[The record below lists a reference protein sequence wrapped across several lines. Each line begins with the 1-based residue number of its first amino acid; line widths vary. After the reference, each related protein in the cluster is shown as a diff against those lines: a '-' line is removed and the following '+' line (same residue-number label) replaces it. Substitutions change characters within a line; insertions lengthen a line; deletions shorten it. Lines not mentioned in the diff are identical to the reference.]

1 MAENITPGNR
11 PAGELIH
18 ERQLTPGIVT
28 RVLIPAIENVLA
40 GAGILMLVAVVL
52 ADWSALDIEAAPWL
66 PLAGRLATATVGV
79 LFVLRFGSDEV
90 RFLVELVSNAYYAR
104 RNVQRDA
111 WVQRL
116 EWENSQLRQALVVA
130 KERLVSNNYVA
141 AAVPLDDGIDPI
153 NDALLILNKFRNRMI
168 PRISRRAVVEQA
180 KIVNR
185 ERFEGAMLVFKQAGV
200 IVSKRG
206 EYSGMVL
213 NGKRVDNATVE
224 TAIVAVQR
232 LREGVESE

>member
-1 MAENITPGNR
+1 MTENVAPGNR

-40 GAGILMLVAVVL
+40 GAGILMLVAVFL
-52 ADWSALDIEAAPWL
+52 ADWSALAWRDVAWL
-66 PLAGRLATATVGV
+66 PLAGRLATATIGL

-90 RFLVELVSNAYYAR
+90 RFLVELVANAYYSR

-130 KERLVSNNYVA
+130 KERLTSGNYVA

-153 NDALLILNKFRNRMI
+153 NDALLILSKFRNRMI
-168 PRISRRAVVEQA
+168 PRISRRAVVEQG

-185 ERFEGAMLVFKQAGV
+185 ERFEAAMLVFKQAGV

-206 EYSGMVL
+206 DYSGCVL
-213 NGKRVDNATVE
+213 DGKRVENATIE

-232 LREGVESE
+232 LREE